1 MPNHNWMRTED
12 QPTQQRPAYQP
23 IAPKARAAR
32 ADRLT
37 AIELALIAVT
47 GIAGFWCA
55 IEALTYMAG

>member
-1 MPNHNWMRTED
+1 MPNHDWMRSDDT
-12 QPTQQRPAYQP
+12 PTQRRPAYQP
-23 IAPKARAAR
+23 IAPKARAVR

-55 IEALTYMAG
+55 IEALIYMAG